1 MRGKKFT
8 GMSEQM
14 DGTGKGAGYRKA
26 TFAAGCFWGVEA
38 AFRRMKGVIS
48 TRVGYTGGHIQ
59 NPTYRD
65 VCTDTT
71 GHAEAV
77 EITFDPAV
85 LSYGQLLDEFFRIHD
100 PTTPDRQGPDFGSQ
114 YRSAIFYHDDAE
126 RAAAES
132 SIMKLEKSGR
142 YRQPVVTQVVPAREF
157 YEAEEYHQQYFEK
170 NKGARCHI

>member
-1 MRGKKFT
+1 M
-8 GMSEQM
+8 QM
-14 DGTGKGAGYRKA
+14 NDDGTGVGFGKA

-48 TRVGYTGGHIQ
+48 TRVGYTGGHME
-59 NPTYRD
+59 NPSYRD

-77 EITFDPAV
+77 EITYDPSV
-85 LSYGQLLDEFFRIHD
+85 LSYEQLLAELFRIHD

-114 YRSAIFYHDDAE
+114 YRSAIFYHDDTQ
-126 RAAAES
+126 RVSAES
-132 SIMKLEKSGR
+132 AIMQLEKSGR

-170 NKGARCHI
+170 NKGARCHS